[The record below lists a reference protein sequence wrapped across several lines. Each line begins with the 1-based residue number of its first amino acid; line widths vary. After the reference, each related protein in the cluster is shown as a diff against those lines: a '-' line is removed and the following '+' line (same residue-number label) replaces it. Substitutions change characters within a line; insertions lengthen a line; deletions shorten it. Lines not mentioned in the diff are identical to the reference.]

1 MKGTINFLPPEL
13 LYCFQTQKVEG
24 KFYPVKIDIFALGII
39 LINLILGKNSCKENI
54 SQFNMVSIINLL
66 YKI

>member
-39 LINLILGKNSCKENI
+39 LINLILGKNIVKKIFHNLTWFENK
-54 SQFNMVSIINLL
+54 LL